1 MSENTIKNILYVE
14 NGIGY
19 GGAIICLRH
28 LVRNLDRSRFKPL
41 VVTGRT
47 SPQYREIAQEADWRY
62 IQDRHIDVV
71 GMRRKLEQ
79 LSWPQLIPGLTW
91 LLNQLLARA
100 DDLLNFLPFF
110 LRLLWLTWRFKADLI
125 HANNE
130 PLCNRAALLVGK
142 ILHIPA
148 VCHVR
153 GDQDGSRLMRYAY
166 ALPDHFISVS
176 HWVAKSMQEKLHVLP
191 EKISVIYD
199 GIALDKLDLNADGNA
214 FRHKY
219 HISNDA
225 FAVGLVGLLIP
236 WKGQEIFLDAAKI
249 LRNKIPHL
257 KMAVVGGTPDECR
270 SYEAMLRQ
278 RVEQEQLED
287 IVIFTGHVTQME
299 QVYNGLNIVV
309 SASTSPEPLGTV
321 VIECMAMGRPLIG
334 PNHGGAA
341 EMMEHKKTGL
351 LFTPKNALSLATE
364 IENFFHDNQLQLQL
378 GHNARL
384 HALETFAVSC
394 HTDKI
399 QTLYDS
405 ILQ

>member
-1 MSENTIKNILYVE
+1 MSGNFVKNILYVE

-28 LVRNLDRSRFKPL
+28 LVRHLDRSRFKSL

-47 SPQYREIAQEADWRY
+47 GPQYREIAQEAGWKHIPDRY
-62 IQDRHIDVV
+62 INVV
-71 GMRRKLEQ
+71 SMRRRLKQ
-79 LSWPQLIPGLTW
+79 LSWPQRIPGLTG

-100 DDLLNFLPFF
+100 DDVFNFLPFF
-110 LRLLWLTWRFKADLI
+110 LHLLWVAWRFKADLI
-125 HANNE
+125 HVNNE

-142 ILHIPA
+142 LLSIPT

-153 GDQDGSRLMRYAY
+153 GDPVSSRLIKWTYT
-166 ALPDHFISVS
+166 LPTHFISVS
-176 HWVAKSMQEKLHVLP
+176 HWVAKSMREKLQVPP

-199 GIALDKLDLNADGNA
+199 GIALEKLNLKADGNE
-214 FRHKY
+214 FRRQH
-219 HISNDA
+219 HIPVDVY
-225 FAVGLVGLLIP
+225 AVGLVGLLIP
-236 WKGQEIFLDAAKI
+236 WKGQVLFLDAAKL
-249 LRNKIPHL
+249 LRDKIPGL
-257 KMAVVGGTPDECR
+257 KMVIVGGTPDDCV
-270 SYEAMLRQ
+270 SYEEMLRQ
-278 RVEQEQLED
+278 RVIQEQLED
-287 IVIFTGHVTQME
+287 IIIFTGHVTQME
-299 QVYNGLNIVV
+299 QVYNGLNVVV

-341 EMMEHKKTGL
+341 EMMEHGKTGL
-351 LFTPKNALSLATE
+351 LFTPKDAASLAME
-364 IENFFHDNQLQLQL
+364 IERFYRDKQLSLQL
-378 GHNARL
+378 GYNARV
-384 HALETFAVSC
+384 HALATFAISS